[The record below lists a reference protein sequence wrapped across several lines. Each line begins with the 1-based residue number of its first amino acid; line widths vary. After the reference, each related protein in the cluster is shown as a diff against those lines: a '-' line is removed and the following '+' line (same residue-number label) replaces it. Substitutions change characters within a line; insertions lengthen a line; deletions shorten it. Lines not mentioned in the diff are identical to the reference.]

1 MDTEQFSKTFPCP
14 KCGIDR
20 GADANC
26 MRCDWKRVEAIDPL
40 PPQPKRASVGRTIVT
55 VIVAIVCASLGYVTG
70 VLLAILGDALMHPGQ
85 RGEQFFGAAMIG
97 VLFLG
102 PLCLLA
108 AGINA
113 LVRGYHGS
121 HLFRFLG
128 IMILLAIVPIV
139 ALMCLKFAGVLS

>member
-20 GADANC
+20 GADTNC
-26 MRCDWKRVEAIDPL
+26 VRCGWKHVETINVL
-40 PPQPKRASVGRTIVT
+40 PPQPKRAGVDRIIVT
-55 VIVAIVCASLGYVTG
+55 VIVAIACVALGYITG

-85 RGEQFFGAAMIG
+85 RGEQPFGATMIG

-102 PLCLLA
+102 PLCSLA

-113 LVRGYHGS
+113 LVRGYH
-121 HLFRFLG
+121 FAQQKTP
-128 IMILLAIVPIV
+128 AIRT
-139 ALMCLKFAGVLS
+139 